1 MKSLDV
7 VCIGV
12 VLLDLPVGPVDPQIF
27 HHETTMVDRIRLTTG
42 GDAFNESVILSRLG
56 KKTGLIGHI
65 GRDIAGEMII
75 KRCIEEGICYDGL
88 FLDPEG
94 ETRINIVLIDPEGQ
108 RKFLKT
114 QNQVSRSFLPE
125 DIDYELIKRARAV
138 SLASIFSSKLRNTD
152 TIFKI
157 VQTAREHQIIT
168 FADMVPMTGGEGMAD
183 LKGILPYLDYF
194 LPNFEEARM
203 LTGENEPDQ
212 MADSLLQNGVRN
224 VIIKLGKDGC
234 LIKNKK
240 ERHLLQAFPAKAID
254 TTGAGDN
261 FVAAFIASIL
271 DGNNLRDSG
280 DFANAAAALSTEAA
294 GAVEA
299 VKNKNQI
306 EAYRVKNRGI
316 IITR

>member
-12 VLLDLPVGPVDPQIF
+12 VLLDLPVGPVDQQIF
-27 HHETTMVDRIRLTTG
+27 HHETTMVDKIRLTTG
-42 GDAFNESVILSRLG
+42 GDAFNESVVLSRLG
-56 KKTGLIGHI
+56 KKTALIGHI
-65 GRDIAGEMII
+65 GRDLAGEMII

-108 RKFLKT
+108 RRFLKT

-138 SLASIFSSKLRNTD
+138 SLASIFASKLRNTD

-157 VQTAREHQIIT
+157 VQTAWEHQVIT

-183 LKGILPYLDYF
+183 LQGILPYLDYF
-194 LPNFEEARM
+194 LPNLEEAKL

-212 MADSLLQNGVRN
+212 MADCLLQNGVSN
-224 VIIKLGKDGC
+224 VIIKLGKAGC
-234 LIKNKK
+234 LIKNEK
-240 ERHLLQAFPAKAID
+240 ERHLLPAFPAKAID

-261 FVAAFIASIL
+261 FVAAFIASVL
-271 DGNNLRDSG
+271 DGNSLRDCG
-280 DFANAAAALSTEAA
+280 VFANAAAAISTEAA
-294 GAVEA
+294 GAVEG
-299 VKNKNQI
+299 VKNKSQI
-306 EAYRVKNRGI
+306 EAYRSGNRES
-316 IITR
+316 